1 MGLTGDFGKLD
12 QLAKALE
19 AIGDKKRGLLKD
31 LAQEA
36 LAKVGEGFE
45 TSTSP
50 LGIPW
55 APLLLRQGQPLLDT
69 GRLRSSITYALS
81 DSGFSLGTAVAYA
94 PVHQYGATIQAK
106 SAKGLR
112 WRAGGR
118 WYGAKQV
125 KVPARPF
132 LPEGRVS
139 ADWEAEFRGI
149 ALEWMQ
155 ALLKG

>member
-12 QLAKALE
+12 GLAKALE
-19 AIGDKKRGLLKD
+19 SIGDKKRGLLKD

-50 LGIPW
+50 LGISW
-55 APLLLRQGQPLLDT
+55 APPLLRQGQPLLDT
-69 GRLRSSITYALS
+69 GRLRSSITYSLT
-81 DSGFSLGTAVAYA
+81 DSGFSLGTSVAYA
-94 PVHQYGATIQAK
+94 PVHQYGATIRPK
-106 SAKGLR
+106 SGKVLR
-112 WRAGGR
+112 WQAGGR
-118 WYGAKQV
+118 WYGAKEV

-139 ADWEAEFRGI
+139 SDWEAEFRAI

>member
-19 AIGDKKRGLLKD
+19 AIGDKRRGLLKD

-55 APLLLRQGQPLLDT
+55 APPLLRQC
-69 GRLRSSITYALS
+69 
-81 DSGFSLGTAVAYA
+81 
-94 PVHQYGATIQAK
+94 
-106 SAKGLR
+106 
-112 WRAGGR
+112 
-118 WYGAKQV
+118 
-125 KVPARPF
+125 
-132 LPEGRVS
+132 
-139 ADWEAEFRGI
+139 RG
-149 ALEWMQ
+149 
-155 ALLKG
+155 